1 MTVLPKPIIVN
12 VDTTICYGATL
23 EWAGE
28 EYSTSQTNV
37 SYSIPFAAYACDSV
51 VGTLNLTV
59 LPAVVPAPADIETIC
74 AGDAYTWAVTGLPY
88 TVAGIYNDTVR
99 NALGCDSIIYT
110 LDLTVLPPVVTVP
123 DSATICAG
131 DAYTW
136 AVTGLPY
143 TVAGVYNDTVR
154 NTLGCDSIIN
164 TLTLTVLPAAATTT
178 ESATICAGDA
188 YTWAVTGLSYT
199 VAGVYT
205 DTLVNALGCDSI
217 ISTLNLTVL
226 PEVEATV
233 VKDTVCPGETYT
245 WNGETYDKAGTYTI
259 TLTNAAGCDSVA
271 TLELFIPDADN
282 YIDYDHVPA
291 VSKYGNRL
299 LVINLNAV
307 DSIFGWT
314 PAESDVQWFKVVGA
328 VDKATDALERKGDDE
343 FVGTGYYY
351 TFFDGSSLPDDYYA
365 LMLHAMSS
373 GECEEILRTTV
384 LSSSISASAPR
395 LVPTVARPD
404 NTLHVLNLNPS
415 AVSEIRVYTAA
426 GELMNTYTSSQA
438 TDFMFKAATMPGYYM
453 VEVKSEGEKVTLR
466 YIVK

>member
-1 MTVLPKPIIVN
+1 M
-12 VDTTICYGATL
+12 
-23 EWAGE
+23 
-28 EYSTSQTNV
+28 
-37 SYSIPFAAYACDSV
+37 
-51 VGTLNLTV
+51 
-59 LPAVVPAPADIETIC
+59 
-74 AGDAYTWAVTGLPY
+74 
-88 TVAGIYNDTVR
+88 
-99 NALGCDSIIYT
+99 GCDSIIYT

-143 TVAGVYNDTVR
+143 TVAGIYNDTVVNALGCDSIIYTLDLTVLPPPAPVFESATICAGDSYTWAVTGLLYNVAGVYNDTVR
-154 NTLGCDSIIN
+154 NALGCDSIIYTLDLTVLPPVVVPPADIATICYGDAYTWAATGLSYNVAGIYNDTVFNALGCDSIIN
-164 TLTLTVLPAAATTT
+164 TLTLTVLP
-178 ESATICAGDA
+178 
-188 YTWAVTGLSYT
+188 
-199 VAGVYT
+199 
-205 DTLVNALGCDSI
+205 
-217 ISTLNLTVL
+217 
-226 PEVEATV
+226 EVEPTV

-245 WNGETYDKAGTYTI
+245 WNGETYDKAGSYTI
-259 TLTNAAGCDSVA
+259 TLANEAGCDSLA
-271 TLELFIPDADN
+271 TLELFIPDPEN
-282 YIDYDHVPA
+282 YVDYDHIPA

-415 AVSEIRVYTAA
+415 SVSEIRVYTAA